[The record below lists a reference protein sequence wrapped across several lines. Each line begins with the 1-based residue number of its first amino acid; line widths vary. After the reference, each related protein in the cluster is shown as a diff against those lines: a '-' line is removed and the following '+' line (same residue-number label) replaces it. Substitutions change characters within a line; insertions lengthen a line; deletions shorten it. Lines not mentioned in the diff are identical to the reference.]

1 MHGRRKRVGAA
12 DTTAGRR
19 GFSLCETIRRD
30 SASIGIIMLSA
41 KTLETDKI
49 KGLSIGA
56 DDYMTKPFS
65 VSELLARVDAL
76 VRRVRQPFLGRW
88 ALPGGD
94 LRADRSLEQ
103 SAYHAL
109 ETTTD
114 LHPRYLEQ
122 LYTFGDPARSH
133 GGLPMVSIVYWALVG
148 KAEAH
153 DFTEADNVRWF
164 PEDELPELAFDHRQ
178 IIDYAL
184 WRLRNKIEYPD
195 IATKLVGDTFTLRQ
209 LHHVYEAITGE
220 AIDVANFRRRM
231 LLSGELED
239 TGEKL
244 REGRHRPATVYRY
257 NPDRSRA
264 STAPPVGPP
273 RDAPTIEELED
284 QRIEDA
290 LSALMPSARA

>member
-1 MHGRRKRVGAA
+1 
-12 DTTAGRR
+12 
-19 GFSLCETIRRD
+19 
-30 SASIGIIMLSA
+30 
-41 KTLETDKI
+41 
-49 KGLSIGA
+49 
-56 DDYMTKPFS
+56 
-65 VSELLARVDAL
+65 
-76 VRRVRQPFLGRW
+76 
-88 ALPGGD
+88 
-94 LRADRSLEQ
+94 
-103 SAYHAL
+103 
-109 ETTTD
+109 
-114 LHPRYLEQ
+114 
-122 LYTFGDPARSH
+122 
-133 GGLPMVSIVYWALVG
+133 MVSIVYWALVG

-178 IIDYAL
+178 IIAYAL

-244 REGRHRPATVYRY
+244 RDGRHRPAAVYRY

-273 RDAPTIEELED
+273 RDAPTIEELEG

>member
-1 MHGRRKRVGAA
+1 
-12 DTTAGRR
+12 
-19 GFSLCETIRRD
+19 
-30 SASIGIIMLSA
+30 
-41 KTLETDKI
+41 
-49 KGLSIGA
+49 
-56 DDYMTKPFS
+56 
-65 VSELLARVDAL
+65 
-76 VRRVRQPFLGRW
+76 
-88 ALPGGD
+88 
-94 LRADRSLEQ
+94 
-103 SAYHAL
+103 
-109 ETTTD
+109 
-114 LHPRYLEQ
+114 
-122 LYTFGDPARSH
+122 
-133 GGLPMVSIVYWALVG
+133 MVSIVYWALVG

-244 REGRHRPATVYRY
+244 RDGRHRPAAVYRY

-264 STAPPVGPP
+264 STAPPVGAGAPARRPATRRADHRGAGGPAHRGRAVRVDAIGTRMTGGGRQDP
-273 RDAPTIEELED
+273 RPC
-284 QRIEDA
+284 RITA
-290 LSALMPSARA
+290 Y